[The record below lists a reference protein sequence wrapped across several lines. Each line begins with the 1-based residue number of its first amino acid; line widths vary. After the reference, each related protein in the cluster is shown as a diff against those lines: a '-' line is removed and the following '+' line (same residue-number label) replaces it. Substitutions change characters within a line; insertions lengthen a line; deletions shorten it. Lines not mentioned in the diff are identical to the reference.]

1 LTVESENRDYANYPL
16 SAINYP
22 LRMRRPERL
31 AEALREEIAEVVGFE
46 LDDPR
51 VEMVT
56 VTEVK
61 VAEDLRDAKVYVLVE
76 GSEDEITKALRALQN
91 AAPFV
96 RQQVS
101 LNLSMRFAPHLHF
114 VRDTAEENASRV
126 SSILSDLTSKGEIN
140 EKDSNGE

>member
-1 LTVESENRDYANYPL
+1 VESGNRDYANYPL

-61 VAEDLRDAKVYVLVE
+61 VAEDLRDAKVYVLVD
-76 GSEDEITKALRALQN
+76 GSEEEITKALRALQN

-140 EKDSNGE
+140 EKDSSGE